1 MKKKVYE
8 IDGESIML
16 KGLEEFKKELYSK
29 SPEDMHELFEIDMV
43 NSLME
48 LCYKAGFQDGAIDIG
63 EMIQDIIKGEVEG
76 PNVNPN

>member
-29 SPEDMHELFEIDMV
+29 APEDMHELFEIEMV